1 MINLFIVDDENEA
14 GISTIEE
21 GSPAGNTDINEDQVF
36 QDDSEEPQ
44 PETSM
49 ESPTDNNDLEAQSR
63 SDLDRV
69 DLGVSPERDTVRSR
83 TRSRAEISPNVQVL
97 DLDYFIF
104 MSFFSTKLNIPK

>member
-1 MINLFIVDDENEA
+1 MSNLFIVDDENEA

-21 GSPAGNTDINEDQVF
+21 DSPAGNTDISEDQVF

-49 ESPTDNNDLEAQSR
+49 ESPTDNNDLEAQSG

-69 DLGVSPERDTVRSR
+69 DLGASPERDTVRSR
-83 TRSRAEISPNVQVL
+83 TRSRAEVSPNVQVL
-97 DLDYFIF
+97 DLDILFYD
-104 MSFFSTKLNIPK
+104 FFPQS